1 MGVSQQQLTSAGEVY
16 QMKIKGEDFGQIPYL
31 FTLSYAGI
39 FLVAIYSAFKN
50 KISLLALIP
59 FLGAILKDVAGFAR
73 AGIFFS
79 FILFL
84 LTFITTRH
92 ALKRSNPEAY
102 KFNKKLGVAILFL
115 IFIAVGSATLVKQ
128 VRGSF
133 ENFKANTT
141 TLNSL
146 KGSVISPSIYLYF
159 SSDIAVLSKYF
170 EGEGESAYIG
180 QNTFLSVYN
189 LLSKFGVV
197 EHPDFFPKGYFISYV
212 E

>member
-1 MGVSQQQLTSAGEVY
+1 MANNILDITIDNGKMLKYAVIFFSVLGLLGSIQHWLALIREFGSIPAATTSAGEVY

-84 LTFITTRH
+84 LTFIITRH

-102 KFNKKLGVAILFL
+102 KFNKKLGIAILFL
-115 IFIAVGSATLVKQ
+115 IFIAIGSATLVKQ

-133 ENFKANTT
+133 ENFKANTSA
-141 TLNSL
+141 LNSL
-146 KGSVISPSIYLYF
+146 MEV
-159 SSDIAVLSKYF
+159 
-170 EGEGESAYIG
+170 
-180 QNTFLSVYN
+180 
-189 LLSKFGVV
+189 
-197 EHPDFFPKGYFISYV
+197 
-212 E
+212 